1 MNYRDALAWV
11 YGRQSFGIKLG
22 LDNTRRLLAA
32 AGNPQSRLR
41 FLHVAGTNGKGS
53 TCAMMDA
60 ILRAAG
66 HRTGLYTSP
75 HLVDF
80 RERIRLD
87 GAMIPEDAVAE
98 GLSLLREAAKT
109 CDHAPTF
116 FELVTVLAAWWLARE
131 EAEYVVWETGMGG
144 RLDATNAVLPDVAV
158 ITPIGLDH
166 QKWLGDTLA
175 LIAGEKAGII
185 KSQVPV
191 VSAPQAQEVREV
203 LTSTAA
209 GVGAPI
215 TFVSEPWSGGA
226 AGLAGAHQRWNAAL
240 ACAALRTAGVRVDAH
255 AEVQGLSSVVWP
267 GRFQLVGED
276 LVIDG
281 AHNPSAIETLVATW
295 REVYGDVW
303 ASLVFGAVLDKD
315 IEALLLALRSIADE
329 VWLVPVNNVRGASPE
344 ELRPMAEAARFATIH
359 DGPVEASLAAAR
371 AGGRPV
377 LVAGSLFLAGE
388 VLALLEGAARPQAT
402 SQLHSRTL
410 VAAVCDRRCLT
421 R

>member
-1 MNYRDALAWV
+1 VNYRDALAWV

-98 GLSLLREAAKT
+98 GLTLLREAAET

-116 FELVTVLAAWWLARE
+116 FELVTVLAAWWLARG

-175 LIAGEKAGII
+175 QIAGEKAGII

-209 GVGAPI
+209 GVGAPL
-215 TFVSEPWSGGA
+215 TFVSEPWSGGV
-226 AGLAGAHQRWNAAL
+226 AGLVGSHQRWNAAL
-240 ACAALRTAGVRVDAH
+240 ACAAVRAAGVRVDAD
-255 AEVQGLSSVVWP
+255 AEVQGLRSVVWP
-267 GRFQLVGED
+267 GRFQRVGED

-281 AHNPSAIETLVATW
+281 AHNPSAIETLIATW
-295 REVYGDVW
+295 REVYGDVR

-315 IEALLLALRSIADE
+315 IAALLLALRSIADE

-344 ELRPMAEAARFATIH
+344 ELRLMAEAARFNTIH
-359 DGPVEASLAAAR
+359 YGSVEASLAAAR
-371 AGGRPV
+371 AAGRPV

-388 VLALLEGAARPQAT
+388 VLALLEGAARPHAT
-402 SQLHSRTL
+402 SQ
-410 VAAVCDRRCLT
+410 
-421 R
+421 

>member
-175 LIAGEKAGII
+175 QIAGEKAGII
-185 KSQVPV
+185 KSEVPV

-240 ACAALRTAGVRVDAH
+240 ACAALRAAGLRVDAD
-255 AEVQGLSSVVWP
+255 AEVQGLRSVVWP
-267 GRFQLVGED
+267 GRFQRIGED
-276 LVIDG
+276 LVVDG

-295 REVYGDVW
+295 REVYGDVR

-329 VWLVPVNNVRGASPE
+329 VWLVPVNNLRGASPE

-359 DGPVEASLAAAR
+359 DGPVEESLAAAR
-371 AGGRPV
+371 AAGRPV

-402 SQLHSRTL
+402 AQ
-410 VAAVCDRRCLT
+410 
-421 R
+421 

>member
-1 MNYRDALAWV
+1 MNYSDALAWV

-75 HLVDF
+75 HLFDF

-98 GLSLLREAAKT
+98 RLSLLREAAET
-109 CDHAPTF
+109 CNHAPTF

-175 LIAGEKAGII
+175 QIAGEKAGII

-215 TFVSEPWSGGA
+215 TFVSEPWSGVT

-240 ACAALRTAGVRVDAH
+240 ACAALRAAGVRVDAD
-255 AEVQGLSSVVWP
+255 AELQGLSSVVWP
-267 GRFQLVGED
+267 GRFQRVGED
-276 LVIDG
+276 LVVDG
-281 AHNPSAIETLVATW
+281 AHNPSAIETLIATW
-295 REVYGDVW
+295 REVYGDVR
-303 ASLVFGAVLDKD
+303 ASLVFGAVQDKD

-329 VWLVPVNNVRGASPE
+329 VWLVPVNNLRGASPE

-402 SQLHSRTL
+402 SQ
-410 VAAVCDRRCLT
+410 
-421 R
+421 

>member
-87 GAMIPEDAVAE
+87 GTMIPEDAVAE
-98 GLSLLREAAKT
+98 GLTLLREAAGT

-116 FELVTVLAAWWLARE
+116 FELVTVLAAWWSARE

-158 ITPIGLDH
+158 ITPICLDH

-175 LIAGEKAGII
+175 QIAGEKAGII
-185 KSQVPV
+185 KSKVPV
-191 VSAPQAQEVREV
+191 VSAPQAQEIREV

-215 TFVSEPWSGGA
+215 TFVSEPWSGGV
-226 AGLAGAHQRWNAAL
+226 AGLVGSHQRWNAAL
-240 ACAALRTAGVRVDAH
+240 ACAALRAAGVRVDAD
-255 AEVQGLSSVVWP
+255 AEVQGLRSVVWP
-267 GRFQLVGED
+267 GRFQRVGED

-295 REVYGDVW
+295 QEVYGDVR

-315 IEALLLALRSIADE
+315 VEALLLALRSIADE
-329 VWLVPVNNVRGASPE
+329 VWLVPVNNVRGASPQ

-388 VLALLEGAARPQAT
+388 VLALLEGAARPHAT
-402 SQLHSRTL
+402 SQ
-410 VAAVCDRRCLT
+410 
-421 R
+421 

>member
-1 MNYRDALAWV
+1 VNYRDALAWV

-32 AGNPQSRLR
+32 AGDPHARLR

-87 GAMIPEDAVAE
+87 GAMIPEDAAAE
-98 GLSLLREAAKT
+98 GLSLLREAAET

-175 LIAGEKAGII
+175 QIAGEKAGII

-209 GVGAPI
+209 GVGVPI

-240 ACAALRTAGVRVDAH
+240 ACAALRAAGV
-255 AEVQGLSSVVWP
+255 LP
-267 GRFQLVGED
+267 F
-276 LVIDG
+276 
-281 AHNPSAIETLVATW
+281 
-295 REVYGDVW
+295 Y
-303 ASLVFGAVLDKD
+303 
-315 IEALLLALRSIADE
+315 
-329 VWLVPVNNVRGASPE
+329 
-344 ELRPMAEAARFATIH
+344 
-359 DGPVEASLAAAR
+359 
-371 AGGRPV
+371 
-377 LVAGSLFLAGE
+377 
-388 VLALLEGAARPQAT
+388 GAA
-402 SQLHSRTL
+402 QLPLEISY
-410 VAAVCDRRCLT
+410 A
-421 R
+421 

>member
-98 GLSLLREAAKT
+98 GLSLLREAAET

-175 LIAGEKAGII
+175 QIAGEKAGII

-209 GVGAPI
+209 GVGAPL
-215 TFVSEPWSGGA
+215 TFVSEPWSGGV
-226 AGLAGAHQRWNAAL
+226 AGLVGSHQRWNAAL
-240 ACAALRTAGVRVDAH
+240 ACAAVRAAGVRVDAD
-255 AEVQGLSSVVWP
+255 AEVQGLRSVVWP
-267 GRFQLVGED
+267 GRFQRIGED
-276 LVIDG
+276 LVVDG

-295 REVYGDVW
+295 REVYGDVR

-402 SQLHSRTL
+402 SQ
-410 VAAVCDRRCLT
+410 
-421 R
+421 

>member
-32 AGNPQSRLR
+32 AGNPHARLR

-175 LIAGEKAGII
+175 QIAGEKAGII

-240 ACAALRTAGVRVDAH
+240 ACAALRAAGVRVDAD
-255 AEVQGLSSVVWP
+255 AEVQGLRSVVWP
-267 GRFQLVGED
+267 GRFQRIGED
-276 LVIDG
+276 LVVDG

-295 REVYGDVW
+295 REVYGDVR

-315 IEALLLALRSIADE
+315 IEASLLALRSIADE

-388 VLALLEGAARPQAT
+388 VLALLEGATRPHAT
-402 SQLHSRTL
+402 SQ
-410 VAAVCDRRCLT
+410 
-421 R
+421 

>member
-32 AGNPQSRLR
+32 AGNPHARLR

-98 GLSLLREAAKT
+98 GLSLLREAAET

-175 LIAGEKAGII
+175 QIAGEKAGII

-240 ACAALRTAGVRVDAH
+240 ACAALRAAGVRVDAD
-255 AEVQGLSSVVWP
+255 AEVQGLRSVVWP
-267 GRFQLVGED
+267 GRFQRIGED
-276 LVIDG
+276 LVVDG

-295 REVYGDVW
+295 REVYGDVR

-329 VWLVPVNNVRGASPE
+329 IWLVPVNNVRGASPE

-371 AGGRPV
+371 AAGQPV

-388 VLALLEGAARPQAT
+388 VLALLEGAARPHAT
-402 SQLHSRTL
+402 SQ
-410 VAAVCDRRCLT
+410 
-421 R
+421 

>member
-32 AGNPQSRLR
+32 AGNPQARLR

-98 GLSLLREAAKT
+98 GLTLLREAAET

-116 FELVTVLAAWWLARE
+116 FELVTVLAAWWLARG

-144 RLDATNAVLPDVAV
+144 RLDATNSVLPDVAV

-175 LIAGEKAGII
+175 QIAGEKAGII
-185 KSQVPV
+185 KSKVPV

-226 AGLAGAHQRWNAAL
+226 AGLVGSHQRWNAAL
-240 ACAALRTAGVRVDAH
+240 ACAAVHAAGVRVDAD
-255 AEVQGLSSVVWP
+255 AEVQGLRSVVWP
-267 GRFQLVGED
+267 GRFQRVGEN
-276 LVIDG
+276 LVVDG

-295 REVYGDVW
+295 REVYGDVR

-329 VWLVPVNNVRGASPE
+329 VWLVPLNNDRGASPK
-344 ELRPMAEAARFATIH
+344 ELRPMAAAARFATIH
-359 DGPVEASLAAAR
+359 DGSVDASLAAAC
-371 AGGRPV
+371 AAGRPV

-388 VLALLEGAARPQAT
+388 VLALLEGATRPQAT
-402 SQLHSRTL
+402 SQ
-410 VAAVCDRRCLT
+410 
-421 R
+421 

>member
-1 MNYRDALAWV
+1 VNYRDALAWV

-98 GLSLLREAAKT
+98 GLSLLREAAET

-116 FELVTVLAAWWLARE
+116 FELVTVLAAWWLARG

-175 LIAGEKAGII
+175 QIAGEKAGII

-215 TFVSEPWSGGA
+215 TFVSEPWSGGV

-240 ACAALRTAGVRVDAH
+240 ACAALRTAGLRVDAA
-255 AEVQGLSSVVWP
+255 AEVQGLRSVVWP
-267 GRFQLVGED
+267 GRFQRVGED
-276 LVIDG
+276 LVVDG
-281 AHNPSAIETLVATW
+281 AHNPSAIETLIATW
-295 REVYGDVW
+295 REVYGDVR
-303 ASLVFGAVLDKD
+303 ASLVFGAVQDKD

-344 ELRPMAEAARFATIH
+344 ELRPMAEVARFATIH

-371 AGGRPV
+371 AGRRPV

-388 VLALLEGAARPQAT
+388 VLALLEGAARPHAT
-402 SQLHSRTL
+402 SQ
-410 VAAVCDRRCLT
+410 
-421 R
+421 

>member
-1 MNYRDALAWV
+1 
-11 YGRQSFGIKLG
+11 
-22 LDNTRRLLAA
+22 
-32 AGNPQSRLR
+32 
-41 FLHVAGTNGKGS
+41 
-53 TCAMMDA
+53 MMDA

-87 GAMIPEDAVAE
+87 GAMIPEDAAAE
-98 GLSLLREAAKT
+98 GLSLLREAAET

-175 LIAGEKAGII
+175 QIAGEKAGII

-215 TFVSEPWSGGA
+215 TFVSEPWSGVT

-240 ACAALRTAGVRVDAH
+240 ACAALRAAGVRVDAD

-267 GRFQLVGED
+267 GRFQRVGED
-276 LVIDG
+276 LVVDG

-295 REVYGDVW
+295 REVYGDVR

-329 VWLVPVNNVRGASPE
+329 LWLVPVNNVRGASPE

-377 LVAGSLFLAGE
+377 LVSGSLFLAGE
-388 VLALLEGAARPQAT
+388 VLALLEGATRPQAT
-402 SQLHSRTL
+402 SQ
-410 VAAVCDRRCLT
+410 
-421 R
+421 

>member
-1 MNYRDALAWV
+1 VNYRDALAWV

-32 AGNPQSRLR
+32 AGNPQARLR

-175 LIAGEKAGII
+175 QIAGEKAGII

-209 GVGAPI
+209 GVGAPL
-215 TFVSEPWSGGA
+215 TFVSEPWSGGV
-226 AGLAGAHQRWNAAL
+226 AGLVGSHQRWNAAL
-240 ACAALRTAGVRVDAH
+240 ACAAVRAAGVRVDAD
-255 AEVQGLSSVVWP
+255 AEVQGLRSVVWP
-267 GRFQLVGED
+267 GRFQRVGED

-281 AHNPSAIETLVATW
+281 AHNPSAIETLIATW
-295 REVYGDVW
+295 REVYGDVR

-315 IEALLLALRSIADE
+315 IAALLLALRSIADE
-329 VWLVPVNNVRGASPE
+329 VWLVPVNNVRGASSE
-344 ELRPMAEAARFATIH
+344 ELRPMAEVARFATIH
-359 DGPVEASLAAAR
+359 YGSVEASLAAAR
-371 AGGRPV
+371 AAGQPV
-377 LVAGSLFLAGE
+377 LVAGSFFLAGE
-388 VLALLEGAARPQAT
+388 VLALLEGAARPHAT
-402 SQLHSRTL
+402 SQ
-410 VAAVCDRRCLT
+410 
-421 R
+421 